1 MDRFGLLCRS
11 IYEHPACTQ
20 RELATAMSL
29 SLGTCNRL
37 IREAQD
43 AGLISFE
50 PNAGNYSLLKK
61 GNELLEQYRVDN
73 AVILAAGFGS
83 RFVPLTFETP
93 KGLLEVFGERMIER
107 QIAQLHEVGVTDIT
121 IVVGYLKE
129 KFEYLIDK
137 WGVKLLYNPEYHNKN
152 TLTTVYRARDCFKGK
167 NTYLLSSDN
176 WIRNNMY
183 HTYECG
189 AWYSSVFMEGKTSE
203 WRLEFNKKG
212 LLTKVQVGGADSWVM
227 YGPVFFSR
235 EFSEDFFPVLEQYYQ
250 TPGTE
255 QMYWEQVLADLLNGT
270 VSDHLPGRHD
280 FSVPSMY
287 INKQPGT
294 QVYEFENLEELR
306 LFDTRYQNHSDNM
319 AMELVADVLHIPE
332 SEITNLRC
340 LKAGMTNK
348 SFLFEARGRSYI
360 CRIPGPGTGL
370 LINRKQEK
378 DVYDAVKG
386 LGITEHVIYMNGET
400 GYKISEYYEG
410 ARNSDARNWD
420 DVARCMDLVK
430 RLHSSFIR
438 VGHSFNIRER
448 INFYESICDGYE
460 KQLFEDYSDVR
471 AHMNRLMN
479 RLDRLKRPKVLSH
492 IDSVCDNFLFLPNGD
507 LKLIDWEYSG
517 MCDPMIDVSMCAI
530 YSYYNEEEVERL
542 FSVYLG
548 HDAAP
553 EDLEDRFVYYAYIA
567 LGGFLWCLW
576 AVYKSSVGEEFGD
589 YTLIMYRYAKNYYK
603 KLLSDPEFA
612 GIGE

>member
-1 MDRFGLLCRS
+1 MDRLGLLCRC
-11 IYEHPACTQ
+11 IYENCKRTQ
-20 RELATAMSL
+20 REFATELGL
-29 SLGTCNRL
+29 SLGTCNAL
-37 IREAQD
+37 IKEALND
-43 AGLISFE
+43 NLIAYHAERGEYELLPKGL
-50 PNAGNYSLLKK
+50 
-61 GNELLEQYRVDN
+61 ELLEQYRVDS

-152 TLTTVYRARDCFKGK
+152 TIATVYRARDCFKGK

-189 AWYSSVFMEGKTSE
+189 AWYSSVYMNGNTSE
-203 WRLEFNKKG
+203 WCLDYNKKG

-227 YGPVFFSR
+227 YGPVFFSKK
-235 EFSEDFFPVLEQYYQ
+235 FSEDFFPALETYYH

-270 VSDHLPGRHD
+270 VTEHVSAKTKFAIPEM
-280 FSVPSMY
+280 F
-287 INKQPGT
+287 INKQPEN

-306 LFDTRYQNHSDNM
+306 LFDEKYQNRSDNA
-319 AMELVADVLHIPE
+319 AMELVSDVLHIPE
-332 SEITNLRC
+332 SEITDIRC
-340 LKAGMTNK
+340 LKSGMTNK
-348 SFLFEARGRSYI
+348 SFLFRAKDRSYI

-378 DVYDAVKG
+378 EVYDSVKG

-410 ARNSDARNWD
+410 ARTSDSRNWD
-420 DVARCMDLVK
+420 DVARCMALVK
-430 RLHSSFIR
+430 QLHNSFIR
-438 VGHSFNIRER
+438 VGHRFDIRER
-448 INFYESICDGYE
+448 IDFYESICNGYE
-460 KQLFEDYSDVR
+460 QKLFEDYPTVKL
-471 AHMNRLMN
+471 HMVQLMN
-479 RLDRLKRPKVLSH
+479 RLDQLARPKVLSH

-530 YSYYNEEEVERL
+530 YSYYNEEEVEKL
-542 FSVYLG
+542 LNLYLDG
-548 HDAAP
+548 KITA
-553 EDLEDRFVYYAYIA
+553 EERFVYYSYIA

-589 YTLIMYRYAKNYYK
+589 YTLVMYRYAKDYFK
-603 KLLSDPEFA
+603 KIMNTPEFA
-612 GIGE
+612 EIGVK

>member
-1 MDRFGLLCRS
+1 MDRLGLLCRC
-11 IYEHPACTQ
+11 IYENCKRTQ
-20 RELATAMSL
+20 REFATELGL
-29 SLGTCNRL
+29 SLGTCNAL
-37 IREAQD
+37 IKEALND
-43 AGLISFE
+43 NLIAYHAECGEYELLPKGL
-50 PNAGNYSLLKK
+50 
-61 GNELLEQYRVDN
+61 ELLEQYRVDS

-152 TLTTVYRARDCFKGK
+152 TIATVYRARDCFKGK

-189 AWYSSVFMEGKTSE
+189 AWYSSVYMNGNTSE
-203 WRLEFNKKG
+203 WCLDYNKKG

-227 YGPVFFSR
+227 YGPVFFSKK
-235 EFSEDFFPVLEQYYQ
+235 FSEDFFPALETYYH

-255 QMYWEQVLADLLNGT
+255 QMYWEQVLADILNGT
-270 VSDHLPGRHD
+270 VSEHVSAKTK
-280 FSVPSMY
+280 FAVPEMF
-287 INKQPGT
+287 INKQPEN

-306 LFDTRYQNHSDNM
+306 LFDEKYQNRSDNA
-319 AMELVADVLHIPE
+319 AMELVSDVLHIPE
-332 SEITNLRC
+332 SEITDIRC
-340 LKAGMTNK
+340 LKSGMTNK
-348 SFLFEARGRSYI
+348 SFLFRAKDRSYI

-378 DVYDAVKG
+378 EVYDSVKG

-410 ARNSDARNWD
+410 ARTSDSRNWD
-420 DVARCMDLVK
+420 DVTRCMALVK
-430 RLHSSFIR
+430 QLHNSFIR
-438 VGHSFNIRER
+438 VGHRFDIRER
-448 INFYESICDGYE
+448 IDFYESICNGYE
-460 KQLFEDYSDVR
+460 QKLFEDYPTVKL
-471 AHMNRLMN
+471 HMVQLMN
-479 RLDRLKRPKVLSH
+479 RLDQLARPKVLSH

-530 YSYYNEEEVERL
+530 YSYYNEEEVEKL
-542 FSVYLG
+542 LNLYLDG
-548 HDAAP
+548 NITT
-553 EDLEDRFVYYAYIA
+553 EERFVYYSYIA

-589 YTLIMYRYAKNYYK
+589 YTLVMYRYAKDYFK
-603 KLLSDPEFA
+603 KIMNTPEFA
-612 GIGE
+612 EIGVK

>member
-1 MDRFGLLCRS
+1 MDRLGLLCRN
-11 IYEHPACTQ
+11 IYEHKCWTQ
-20 RELATAMSL
+20 RELAQAMGL
-29 SLGTCNRL
+29 SLGTCNSL
-37 IREAQD
+37 IKEAMAD
-43 AGLISFE
+43 GLISYDAE
-50 PNAGNYSLLKK
+50 SGEYSLSDN
-61 GNELLEQYRVDN
+61 GRDYLEPYRVDS

-107 QIAQLHEVGVTDIT
+107 QIAQLHEVGVKDIT

-176 WIRNNMY
+176 WIRGNMY

-203 WRLEFNKKG
+203 WVMDYNKKG
-212 LLTKVQVGGADSWVM
+212 MITKVQVGGADSWVM

-235 EFSEDFFPVLEQYYQ
+235 KFSEDFFPTLEAYYQ
-250 TPGTE
+250 MPGTE
-255 QMYWEQVLADLLNGT
+255 QMYWEQVFVDLLNGT
-270 VSDHLPGRHD
+270 AAKHLPEG
-280 FSVPSMY
+280 FEAVVPEMY
-287 INKQPGT
+287 INKQPED

-306 LFDTRYQNHSDNM
+306 LFDEKYRNRSDNA

-332 SEITNLRC
+332 SEITDLRC

-348 SFLFEARGRSYI
+348 SFLFRAKGRSYI

-378 DVYDAVKG
+378 NVYDAVKG
-386 LGITEHVIYMNGET
+386 LGITEHVVYMSGDS

-410 ARNSDARNWD
+410 VRTSNPRDWD
-420 DVARCMDLVK
+420 DVERCMELVK
-430 RLHSSFIR
+430 KLHNSFIR
-438 VGHSFNIRER
+438 VGHKFDIRER
-448 INFYESICDGYE
+448 IEFYESICDGYE
-460 KQLFEDYSDVR
+460 RRLFEDYGTVK
-471 AHMNRLMN
+471 AHMVEILNRLGQM
-479 RLDRLKRPKVLSH
+479 KRPSVLSH

-507 LKLIDWEYSG
+507 IKLIDWEYAG
-517 MCDPMIDVSMCAI
+517 MCDPLIDVSMCAI
-530 YSYYNEEEVERL
+530 YSYYNEEEVEKLIRL
-542 FSVYLG
+542 YLG
-548 HDAAP
+548 YEP
-553 EDLEDRFVYYAYIA
+553 SEEERFVYYAYIA

-576 AVYKSSVGEEFGD
+576 AIYKSSVGEEFGD
-589 YTLIMYRYAKNYYK
+589 YTLVMYRYAKEYYK
-603 KLLSDPEFA
+603 KLMK
-612 GIGE
+612 

>member
-1 MDRFGLLCRS
+1 MDRFGLLCRN
-11 IYEHPACTQ
+11 IYENNSCTQ
-20 RELATAMSL
+20 RELAAAMNL
-29 SLGTCNRL
+29 SLGTCNHL

-43 AGLISFE
+43 TELISFQ
-50 PNAGNYSLLKK
+50 PDTGKYSLLNK
-61 GNELLEQYRVDN
+61 GKELLEQYRVDN

-107 QIAQLHEVGVTDIT
+107 QIAQLHEAGITDIT

-189 AWYSSVFMEGKTSE
+189 AWYSSVFMDGKTSE
-203 WRLEFNKKG
+203 WCLETNKKG
-212 LLTKVQVGGADSWVM
+212 LLTKVQVGGSDSWVM
-227 YGPVFFSR
+227 YGPVYFSR
-235 EFSEDFFPVLEQYYQ
+235 NFSEDFFPVLEQYYQ

-270 VSDHLPGRHD
+270 VSDHLPGKHD
-280 FSVPSMY
+280 FHVPHMY
-287 INKQPGT
+287 INRQPDA

-306 LFDTRYQNHSDNM
+306 LFDKRYQNHSDNV

-348 SFLFEARGRSYI
+348 SFLFQARGRSYI

-386 LGITEHVIYMNGET
+386 LGITEHVIYMNGEN

-410 ARNSDARNWD
+410 ARNSDPRNWD
-420 DVARCMDLVK
+420 DVARCMELVK

-438 VGHSFNIRER
+438 VGHSFDIRER
-448 INFYESICDGYE
+448 IDFYESICGGYE
-460 KQLFEDYSDVR
+460 KQLFEDYSDVK
-471 AHMNRLMN
+471 AHMNLLMN

-492 IDSVCDNFLFLPNGD
+492 IDSVCDNFLFLPDGD
-507 LKLIDWEYSG
+507 IKLIDWEYSG
-517 MCDPMIDVSMCAI
+517 MCDPLIDVSMCAI
-530 YSYYNEEEVERL
+530 YSYYNEEEVEKL
-542 FSVYLG
+542 LAVYLG
-548 HDAAP
+548 REAGT
-553 EDLEDRFVYYAYIA
+553 EERFVYYSYIA

-576 AVYKSSVGEEFGD
+576 AVYKSSIGEEFGD

-603 KLLSDPEFA
+603 KLMSDPCFE

>member
-11 IYEHPACTQ
+11 IYENKKITQ
-20 RELATAMSL
+20 RELAAEMNL

-37 IREAQD
+37 IKEAQE
-43 AGLISFE
+43 AELISFDGDTGE
-50 PNAGNYSLLKK
+50 YSLLYK
-61 GNELLEQYRVDN
+61 GSELLQRYRVDS

-176 WIRNNMY
+176 WIRSNMY

-189 AWYSSVFMEGKTSE
+189 AWYSSVYMEGNTSE
-203 WRLEFNKKG
+203 WCLDLNKKG
-212 LLTKVQVGGADSWVM
+212 LITDVKVGGMDSWVM
-227 YGPVFFSR
+227 YGPVFFSK
-235 EFSEDFFPVLEQYYQ
+235 EFTEEFFPILEEYYH

-255 QMYWEQVLADLLNGT
+255 QMYWEQVYVDLLNG
-270 VSDHLPGRHD
+270 DAKLRLPNRKELP
-280 FSVPSMY
+280 VPEMY
-287 INKQPGT
+287 INKQPEE

-306 LFDTRYQNHSDNM
+306 LFDTRYQNHSDNV
-319 AMELVADVLHIPE
+319 AMELVSDVLHIPE
-332 SEITNLRC
+332 SAITDIRC
-340 LKAGMTNK
+340 LKSGMTNK
-348 SFLFEARGRSYI
+348 SFLFRAKDRSYI
-360 CRIPGPGTGL
+360 CRIPGPGTDH

-378 DVYDAVKG
+378 EVYDAVKALG
-386 LGITEHVIYMNGET
+386 LTEHVIYMNGIT

-410 ARNSDARNWD
+410 ARNGDPRNWD

-430 RLHSSFIR
+430 KLHSSFIR
-438 VGHSFNIRER
+438 VGHSFDIRER
-448 INFYESICDGYE
+448 IEFYENLCEGYE
-460 KQLFEDYSDVR
+460 RRLFEDYGDVKR
-471 AHMNRLMN
+471 NMISLMN
-479 RLDRLKRPKVLSH
+479 RLDQMKRPKVLSH
-492 IDSVCDNFLFLPNGD
+492 IDSVCDNFLFLPDGSI
-507 LKLIDWEYSG
+507 KLIDWEYAG
-517 MCDPMIDVSMCAI
+517 MCDPLIDVSMCAI
-530 YSYYNEEEVERL
+530 YSYYNEEEVEKLIR
-542 FSVYLG
+542 VYLG
-548 HDAAP
+548 HEP
-553 EDLEDRFVYYAYIA
+553 SEEELLVYYSYIA

-576 AVYKSSVGEEFGD
+576 AVYKSSLGEEFGD
-589 YTLIMYRYAKNYYK
+589 YTLVMYRYAKKYFK
-603 KLLSDPEFA
+603 KIEEMLLK
-612 GIGE
+612 

>member
-11 IYEHPACTQ
+11 IYENKKITQ
-20 RELATAMSL
+20 RELAAEMNL

-37 IREAQD
+37 IKEAQE
-43 AGLISFE
+43 AELISFDGDTGE
-50 PNAGNYSLLKK
+50 YSLLYK
-61 GNELLEQYRVDN
+61 GSELLQRYRVDS

-189 AWYSSVFMEGKTSE
+189 AWYSSVYMEGNTSE
-203 WRLEFNKKG
+203 WCLDLNKKG
-212 LLTKVQVGGADSWVM
+212 LITDVKVGGMDSWVM
-227 YGPVFFSR
+227 YGPVFFSK
-235 EFSEDFFPVLEQYYQ
+235 EFTEEFFPILEEYYH

-255 QMYWEQVLADLLNGT
+255 QMYWEQVYVDLLNG
-270 VSDHLPGRHD
+270 DAKLRLPNRKELP
-280 FSVPSMY
+280 VPEMY
-287 INKQPGT
+287 INKQPEE

-306 LFDTRYQNHSDNM
+306 LFDTRYQNHSDNV
-319 AMELVADVLHIPE
+319 AMELVSDVLHIPE
-332 SEITNLRC
+332 SAITDIRC
-340 LKAGMTNK
+340 LKSGMTNK
-348 SFLFEARGRSYI
+348 SFLFRAKDRSYI
-360 CRIPGPGTGL
+360 CRIPGPGTDH

-378 DVYDAVKG
+378 EVYDAVKALG
-386 LGITEHVIYMNGET
+386 LTEHVIYMNGIT

-410 ARNSDARNWD
+410 ARNGDPHNWD

-430 RLHSSFIR
+430 KLHASFIR
-438 VGHSFNIRER
+438 VGHSFDIRER
-448 INFYESICDGYE
+448 IEFYENLCEGYE
-460 KQLFEDYSDVR
+460 RRLFEDYGDVKR
-471 AHMNRLMN
+471 NMISLMN
-479 RLDRLKRPKVLSH
+479 RLDQMKRPKVLSH
-492 IDSVCDNFLFLPNGD
+492 IDSVCDNFLFLPDGSI
-507 LKLIDWEYSG
+507 KLIDWEYAG
-517 MCDPMIDVSMCAI
+517 MCDPLIDVSMCAI
-530 YSYYNEEEVERL
+530 YSYYNEEEVEKLIR
-542 FSVYLG
+542 VYLG
-548 HDAAP
+548 QEP
-553 EDLEDRFVYYAYIA
+553 SEEELLVYYSYIA

-576 AVYKSSVGEEFGD
+576 AVYKSSLGEEFGD
-589 YTLIMYRYAKNYYK
+589 YTLVMYRYAKKYFK
-603 KLLSDPEFA
+603 KIE
-612 GIGE
+612 EMM

>member
-11 IYEHPACTQ
+11 IYENKKITQ
-20 RELATAMSL
+20 RELAAEMNL

-37 IREAQD
+37 IKEAQEEK
-43 AGLISFE
+43 LISFDAD
-50 PNAGNYSLLKK
+50 AGEYSLLYK
-61 GNELLEQYRVDN
+61 GNELLQRYRVDS

-189 AWYSSVFMEGKTSE
+189 AWYSSVYMEGNTSE
-203 WRLEFNKKG
+203 WCLDFNKKG
-212 LLTKVQVGGADSWVM
+212 LITDVKVGGMDSWVM
-227 YGPVFFSR
+227 YGPVFFSK
-235 EFSEDFFPVLEQYYQ
+235 EFTEEFFPILEEYYH

-255 QMYWEQVLADLLNGT
+255 QMYWEQVYVDLLNG
-270 VSDHLPGRHD
+270 DAKLRLPNRKEL
-280 FSVPSMY
+280 PMPEMY
-287 INKQPGT
+287 INKQPEE

-306 LFDTRYQNHSDNM
+306 VFDTRYQNHSDNV
-319 AMELVADVLHIPE
+319 AMELVSDVLHIPE
-332 SEITNLRC
+332 SAITDLRC
-340 LKAGMTNK
+340 LKSGMTNK
-348 SFLFEARGRSYI
+348 SFLFKAKDRSYI
-360 CRIPGPGTGL
+360 CRIPGPGTDH

-378 DVYDAVKG
+378 EVYDAVKA
-386 LGITEHVIYMNGET
+386 LGITEHVIYMNGTT

-410 ARNSDARNWD
+410 ARNGDPRNWD
-420 DVARCMDLVK
+420 DVAKCMDLVK
-430 RLHSSFIR
+430 KLHSSFIR
-438 VGHSFNIRER
+438 VGHSFDIRER
-448 INFYESICDGYE
+448 IEFYENLCEGYE
-460 KQLFEDYSDVR
+460 RRLFEDYGDVR
-471 AHMNRLMN
+471 RNMISLMN
-479 RLDRLKRPKVLSH
+479 RLDQMKRPKVLSH
-492 IDSVCDNFLFLPNGD
+492 IDSVCDNFLFLPDGNI
-507 LKLIDWEYSG
+507 KLIDWEYAG
-517 MCDPMIDVSMCAI
+517 MCDPLIDVSMCAI
-530 YSYYNEEEVERL
+530 YSYYNEEEVEKLIR
-542 FSVYLG
+542 VYLG
-548 HDAAP
+548 QEPSEA
-553 EDLEDRFVYYAYIA
+553 ELLVYYSYIA

-576 AVYKSSVGEEFGD
+576 AVYKSSLGEEFGD
-589 YTLIMYRYAKNYYK
+589 YTLVMYRYAKKYIK
-603 KLLSDPEFA
+603 KIEVLTHSV
-612 GIGE
+612 